1 MGTRLEKLKELET
14 YLYEAMQT
22 AENKELASI
31 ARQYRET
38 LREIEEI
45 ESEKDNGDE
54 IAAILSERDD
64 EGKPGAVR

>member
-1 MGTRLEKLKELET
+1 MARLEKLKELET

>member
-1 MGTRLEKLKELET
+1 MGSRLEKLKELEA

-22 AENKELASI
+22 AGNRELAAI

-45 ESEKDNGDE
+45 ESEEDNSDE
-54 IAAILSERDD
+54 IAAILSERGE